1 MTTNPGYD
9 PKQTRTALRN
19 QISMGRYMIL
29 GTVLI
34 TVLNIVFLLL
44 NSDVYLT
51 YSAAAAY
58 YLVWLGKGFDNGFAI
73 NWDAAGIYTRTGILF
88 ALLVLAVYGLL
99 WWRARRQIRWIRTAM
114 ILVIADAVL
123 LVIIAL
129 FLLENPLDALFDLVI
144 HGAVI
149 WEMNRALE
157 AGKRLRRLS
166 REEVPAPE
174 PEEVPVQN

>member
-1 MTTNPGYD
+1 MNITPGHD
-9 PKQTRTALRN
+9 PKQTKTALRN
-19 QISMGRYMIL
+19 QIAMGQYMIL
-29 GTVLI
+29 GTALV
-34 TVLNIVFLLL
+34 TALNIVLLL
-44 NSDVYLT
+44 CNSDMYLT

-73 NWDAAGIYTRTGILF
+73 NWDANGIYTRTGILL

-123 LVIIAL
+123 LVLIAL
-129 FLLENPLDALFDLVI
+129 FLLESPLDALFDLVI

-149 WEMNRALE
+149 WEMNRALD
-157 AGKRLRRLS
+157 AGKRLRRLP
-166 REEVPAPE
+166 REEVPVPE
-174 PEEVPVQN
+174 PEEAPV